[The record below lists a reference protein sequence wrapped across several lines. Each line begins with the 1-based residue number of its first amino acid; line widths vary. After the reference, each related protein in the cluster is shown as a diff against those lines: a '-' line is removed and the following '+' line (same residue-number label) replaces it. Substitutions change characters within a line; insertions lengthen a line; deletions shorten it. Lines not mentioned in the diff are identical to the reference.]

1 MIAIAMSE
9 FNAEVSA
16 GLLAGCRAALL
27 ESGIAEHDI
36 DVTRLPGAF
45 ELPAAAA
52 RLSEQPGVQAVITL
66 GAVIRGETDH
76 YHYLSEA
83 VTRGLIQVTLRSSVP
98 VLLGVLTC
106 QNMKLARARSEP
118 VGPRNKG
125 YEVGMAA
132 VAMLGR

>member
-27 ESGIAEHDI
+27 EGGIAENDI

-76 YHYLSEA
+76 YHYISEA
-83 VTRGLIQVTLRSSVP
+83 VTRGLMQVTLRSSVP

-106 QNMKLARARSEP
+106 QNMELARARSELT
-118 VGPRNKG
+118 GRRNKG

-132 VAMLGR
+132 VAMMVQ